1 MTRSHSQQPS
11 HLPSGAPTRRHVLAA
26 GAGFAALMLAP
37 NAQATPQEMEKAI
50 LAFTGGVKPKE
61 GRVTVD
67 IPVLLE
73 SGASVPTKVSVE
85 SAMKGADFVT
95 SLAVFNEKNPQPN
108 VAVFHFSAR
117 TPQATAQTRIRLGDS
132 QKIVAVAKMRDGS
145 CFMGAIEVIV
155 TLPACAEDA

>member
-1 MTRSHSQQPS
+1 MSDDASFVT
-11 HLPSGAPTRRHVLAA
+11 PTRRHVIAA
-26 GAGFAALMLAP
+26 SAGFLALALAP
-37 NAQATPQEMEKAI
+37 SARATPQDMEKAI

-85 SAMKGADFVT
+85 SAMRGDDFVT
-95 SLAVFNEKNPQPN
+95 ALAVFNEKNPQPN
-108 VAVFHFSAR
+108 VAVFNFSGRSGKAL
-117 TPQATAQTRIRLGDS
+117 AQTRIRLGDS

-145 CFMGAIEVIV
+145 FYMGSIEVIV

>member
-1 MTRSHSQQPS
+1 MIRYPS
-11 HLPSGAPTRRHVLAA
+11 HTPTRRQMIAV
-26 GAGFAALMLAP
+26 GAGFAGLMLAP
-37 NAQATPQEMEKAI
+37 RAQATPQEMEKAI

-73 SGASVPTKVSVE
+73 SGASVPTKVSVQ
-85 SAMKGADFVT
+85 SAMQGDDFVT

-117 TPQATAQTRIRLGDS
+117 SGQAAVQTRIRLGDS
-132 QKIVAVAKMRDGS
+132 QKIVAIAKMRDGS
-145 CFMGAIEVIV
+145 YYMGAIEVIV

>member
-1 MTRSHSQQPS
+1 MSDKASFVQ
-11 HLPSGAPTRRHVLAA
+11 PTRRHVLAA
-26 GAGFAALMLAP
+26 GAGFLALALPSAAGAS
-37 NAQATPQEMEKAI
+37 PQELEKAI

-85 SAMKGADFVT
+85 SAMRGNDFVDA
-95 SLAVFNEKNPQPN
+95 LAVFNEKNPQPN

-117 TPQATAQTRIRLGDS
+117 SGKALAQTRIRLGDS

-145 CFMGAIEVIV
+145 YHMGSIEVIV

>member
-1 MTRSHSQQPS
+1 MTRIPSYPPS
-11 HLPSGAPTRRHVLAA
+11 HPPFCAPTRRQMIAV

-37 NAQATPQEMEKAI
+37 SAQATPQDMEKAI
-50 LAFTGGVKPKE
+50 LAFTGGVKPRD

-85 SAMKGADFVT
+85 SAMQGNDFVT
-95 SLAVFNEKNPQPN
+95 SLALFNEKNPQPN

-117 TPQATAQTRIRLGDS
+117 SAQAIAQTRIRLGDS

-145 CFMGAIEVIV
+145 YYMGAIEVIV

>member
-1 MTRSHSQQPS
+1 MSDEASFVR
-11 HLPSGAPTRRHVLAA
+11 PTRRHVLAA
-26 GAGFAALMLAP
+26 GGGFLALMLAP
-37 NAQATPQEMEKAI
+37 SAGATPMELEKAI

-85 SAMKGADFVT
+85 SAMRGNDFVEA
-95 SLAVFNEKNPQPN
+95 LAVFNEKNPQPN
-108 VAVFHFSAR
+108 VAVFHFSPRSGKAL
-117 TPQATAQTRIRLGDS
+117 AQTRIRLGDS

-145 CFMGAIEVIV
+145 YHMGSIEVIV

>member
-1 MTRSHSQQPS
+1 MSDDASFVT
-11 HLPSGAPTRRHVLAA
+11 PTRRHVIAA
-26 GAGFAALMLAP
+26 GAGFLAVALAP
-37 NAQATPQEMEKAI
+37 SARATPQEMEKAI
-50 LAFTGGVKPKE
+50 LAFTGGVMPKE

-85 SAMKGADFVT
+85 SAMRGDDFV
-95 SLAVFNEKNPQPN
+95 SALAVFNEKNPQPN
-108 VAVFHFSAR
+108 VAVFHFSVRSGRAV
-117 TPQATAQTRIRLGDS
+117 AQTRMRLGDS

-145 CFMGAIEVIV
+145 FYMGSIEVIV

>member
-1 MTRSHSQQPS
+1 MSDDASF
-11 HLPSGAPTRRHVLAA
+11 AKPTRRRVITA
-26 GAGFAALMLAP
+26 GAGLAALALAP
-37 NAQATPQEMEKAI
+37 TARATPQEMEKAI

-85 SAMKGADFVT
+85 SAMRGDDFV
-95 SLAVFNEKNPQPN
+95 SSIAVFNERNPQPN
-108 VAVFHFSAR
+108 VAVFQFSAR
-117 TPQATAQTRIRLGDS
+117 SGKALAQTRIRLGDS

-145 CFMGAIEVIV
+145 FYMGSIEVIV

>member
-1 MTRSHSQQPS
+1 MSDKESFVQ
-11 HLPSGAPTRRHVLAA
+11 PTRRHVLAA
-26 GAGFAALMLAP
+26 GGGFLALALAP
-37 NAQATPQEMEKAI
+37 AASASPQELEKAI

-85 SAMKGADFVT
+85 SAMRGNDFVEA
-95 SLAVFNEKNPQPN
+95 LAVFNEKNPQPN
-108 VAVFHFSAR
+108 VAVFHFSPRSGKAL
-117 TPQATAQTRIRLGDS
+117 AQTRIRLGDS

-145 CFMGAIEVIV
+145 FHMGAIEVIV